1 MERRKSGCCVFS
13 RIELDEEPEE
23 KVAARWLS
31 SATANDRNKWMATH
45 GAGKWNRWHQTSLK
59 WSRSMSLSLLHNG
72 WSQQRDS
79 VAVRHTKRST
89 NGRLMMANVIHTLID
104 GQLLP
109 FCIIHANEC
118 SGTKWIGK
126 HSNHLKTPFTRWRRF
141 SENGS
146 RWRGEINSIKTTN
159 RCGCTCIVANI
170 SADYFDMD
178 HVLTC
183 LVRRMELHLTFTPS
197 IFLSVTGSRTG
208 MDSNKLAFGSSEIRP
223 DFICCRYWTA
233 GFRVDMMLLLHYFS
247 VYDEIN
253 LLFITFF
260 P

>member
-1 MERRKSGCCVFS
+1 MIV
-13 RIELDEEPEE
+13 
-23 KVAARWLS
+23 
-31 SATANDRNKWMATH
+31 T
-45 GAGKWNRWHQTSLK
+45 
-59 WSRSMSLSLLHNG
+59 NG
-72 WSQQRDS
+72 WRRTAPGSGTGDTRRRWSGRDRWVFPCCIMDDPNS
-79 VAVRHTKRST
+79 GTALPCATKRST
-89 NGRLMMANVIHTLID
+89 NGRLMMANVIHTLIN

-126 HSNHLKTPFTRWRRF
+126 HSNHFKTPFTRWRRF

-159 RCGCTCIVANI
+159 RCGCSCIVANI

-208 MDSNKLAFGSSEIRP
+208 TDSNKLAFGSSEIRP